1 MMTNGIE
8 RERSRFL
15 CAGGRLENSRMTPSG
30 RRRSTPPIHSGPG
43 ECRVPLS
50 VRTRLAPLAFATLS
64 TPRISSIVQR
74 LSISCRTIS
83 MSGASVA
90 ARDPR
95 R

>member
-1 MMTNGIE
+1 M
-8 RERSRFL
+8 
-15 CAGGRLENSRMTPSG
+15 
-30 RRRSTPPIHSGPG
+30 
-43 ECRVPLS
+43 PLS